1 MEKEGASMLTTLIRE
16 KCVMSCMFVAI
27 FEGLDGG
34 KI

>member
-1 MEKEGASMLTTLIRE
+1 MEKEEASMVITLIRE
-16 KCVMSCMFVAI
+16 KCVKNCMFVAI